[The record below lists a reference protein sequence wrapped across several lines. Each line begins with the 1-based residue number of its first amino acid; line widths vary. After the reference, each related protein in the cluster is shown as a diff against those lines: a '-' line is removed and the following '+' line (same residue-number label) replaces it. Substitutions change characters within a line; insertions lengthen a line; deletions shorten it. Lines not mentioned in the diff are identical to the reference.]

1 MRIAPPGQEG
11 WTRHQEKVAKLP
23 FVEQTGWWFL
33 IEGFCLRNL
42 SHHPAWPGTSVQI
55 SFRQICGTQN
65 RRESAALQ
73 DTGGVEV
80 SRIAL
85 LSQEG
90 STIETA
96 VEIVRGDERSE
107 CKPCRA
113 QPSRVVP
120 EPSSLRM
127 HSETF
132 RLRNHP
138 SRHRKER
145 DDAAL
150 LTQEGN
156 SHAFTVSIILCAELI
171 WTALPGQEGQ
181 SAHDFQLFDYDNSSS
196 SALASRRSIVSN
208 PSVILR

>member
-1 MRIAPPGQEG
+1 MNHLFAKNESEFYLTVEATCDGIVIFGRIP
-11 WTRHQEKVAKLP
+11 LP
-23 FVEQTGWWFL
+23 TGT
-33 IEGFCLRNL
+33 
-42 SHHPAWPGTSVQI
+42 AVQI

-65 RRESAALQ
+65 RRESETLQ

-80 SRIAL
+80 DRIAL

-96 VEIVRGDERSE
+96 VEIVRG
-107 CKPCRA
+107 
-113 QPSRVVP
+113 VVP

-156 SHAFTVSIILCAELI
+156 SHAFTVSLILCA
-171 WTALPGQEGQ
+171 
-181 SAHDFQLFDYDNSSS
+181 
-196 SALASRRSIVSN
+196 
-208 PSVILR
+208 

>member
-1 MRIAPPGQEG
+1 
-11 WTRHQEKVAKLP
+11 
-23 FVEQTGWWFL
+23 
-33 IEGFCLRNL
+33 
-42 SHHPAWPGTSVQI
+42 VQI

-96 VEIVRGDERSE
+96 VEIVRG
-107 CKPCRA
+107 
-113 QPSRVVP
+113 VVP
-120 EPSSLRM
+120 EPSSIRM

-150 LTQEGN
+150 LTQEGS
-156 SHAFTVSIILCAELI
+156 SHAFIVSLILCAELI
-171 WTALPGQEGQ
+171 WTDVPGQEGW
-181 SAHDFQLFDYDNSSS
+181 LRR
-196 SALASRRSIVSN
+196 SRRWGGGSITKT
-208 PSVILR
+208 

>member
-1 MRIAPPGQEG
+1 MKGQHI
-11 WTRHQEKVAKLP
+11 WANRSDRP
-23 FVEQTGWWFL
+23 
-33 IEGFCLRNL
+33 
-42 SHHPAWPGTSVQI
+42 WPGTAVQI

-65 RRESAALQ
+65 RRESEALQ

-96 VEIVRGDERSE
+96 VEIVRG
-107 CKPCRA
+107 
-113 QPSRVVP
+113 VVP
-120 EPSSLRM
+120 EPSSLGI

-156 SHAFTVSIILCAELI
+156 SHAFTVSVILCAELI
-171 WTALPGQEGQ
+171 WTAVPGQEGWMRR
-181 SAHDFQLFDYDNSSS
+181 
-196 SALASRRSIVSN
+196 SRRWWWVKIRKSELSD
-208 PSVILR
+208 

>member
-1 MRIAPPGQEG
+1 LGNQSDCP
-11 WTRHQEKVAKLP
+11 
-23 FVEQTGWWFL
+23 
-33 IEGFCLRNL
+33 
-42 SHHPAWPGTSVQI
+42 SWPGTAVQI

-65 RRESAALQ
+65 RHESEALQ

-96 VEIVRGDERSE
+96 VEIVRG
-107 CKPCRA
+107 
-113 QPSRVVP
+113 VVP

-156 SHAFTVSIILCAELI
+156 SHAFTVFLILCA
-171 WTALPGQEGQ
+171 
-181 SAHDFQLFDYDNSSS
+181 
-196 SALASRRSIVSN
+196 
-208 PSVILR
+208 